1 MKTLAFTRTWLASLL
16 IAVPA
21 VFCLAPR
28 SAPGAEAPK
37 SEAQF
42 TIKLA
47 AVAPEG
53 TSWADTGFNF
63 RKYVEEKTG
72 GKVRV
77 VWYLG
82 GIMGDEPD
90 VFLKIRLGYLQ
101 GGGFTSGGLA
111 KMVPETQILGL
122 PFLFRD
128 YDEIDFVLNKLNPR
142 FQKLFE
148 EQGFILS
155 GWLEAGRH
163 YWFTQKPVETISDFR
178 NSKMWAWKSDPV
190 NIETNQA
197 LGCPLFPVGFPK
209 LYDAIQ
215 AGQLDAFYSPLY
227 AAAAMQWYVKSKYLI
242 DLPFSYA
249 PAAIVMDKKFL
260 SSLPP
265 QFQQVI
271 QEAWNLYLPPL
282 KKIIRSDN
290 EKTFQAFGS
299 HGMKI
304 IKLDEKTV
312 QAIKD
317 KTYPIYQEQID
328 KLYPSWLL
336 TGVLSALNEY
346 RKTP

>member
-1 MKTLAFTRTWLASLL
+1 MKKSASIPAWLASLL
-16 IAVPA
+16 IAAPV

-28 SAPGAEAPK
+28 PASGQEAAK
-37 SEAQF
+37 GGAQF

-77 VWYLG
+77 IWYLG

-90 VFLKIRLGYLQ
+90 VFLKMRLGYLQ
-101 GGGFTSGGLA
+101 GGGFTSGGLG

-128 YDEIDFVLNKLNPR
+128 YDEIDYVLNKLNPR

-163 YWFTQKPVETISDFR
+163 YWFTQKPAENINDFK
-178 NSKMWAWKSDPV
+178 NSKIWAWKYDPV
-190 NIETNQA
+190 NIETHQA
-197 LGCPLFPVGFPK
+197 LGFQLFPVGFPK

-227 AAAAMQWYVKSKYLI
+227 AAAALQWYVKSKYLI

-271 QEAWNLYLPPL
+271 KEAWDLYLPPL

-290 EKTFQAFGS
+290 EKALKGFAS
-299 HGMKI
+299 RGMKVV
-304 IKLDEKTV
+304 KLSDETV

-317 KTYPIYQEQID
+317 KTYPIYQEQTD

-336 TGVLSALNEY
+336 AGVLSALNEY

>member
-1 MKTLAFTRTWLASLL
+1 MKTLASTRAWLASFL
-16 IAVPA
+16 IAAPA
-21 VFCLAPR
+21 VLCLAPR
-28 SAPGAEAPK
+28 SAPGAEVPK
-37 SEAQF
+37 SEAQY

-53 TSWADTGFNF
+53 TSWADTGYNF

-77 VWYLG
+77 IWYLG

-101 GGGFTSGGLA
+101 GGGFTIGGLA
-111 KMVPETQILGL
+111 KMVPETNILGL
-122 PFLFRD
+122 PFLFQD
-128 YDEIDFVLNKLNPR
+128 YDEIDYVLNKLNPR

-163 YWFTQKPVETISDFR
+163 YWFTQIPVESINDFKKF
-178 NSKMWAWKSDPV
+178 KMWAWKYDPV
-190 NIETNQA
+190 LVETSQA
-197 LGCPLFPVGFPK
+197 LGCPLFPAGFPK
-209 LYDAIQ
+209 LLETLQ
-215 AGQLDAFYSPLY
+215 SGQIDSFYSPLY
-227 AAAAMQWYVKSKYLI
+227 ACAAMQWYTKAKYMI

-260 SSLPP
+260 SNLPP

-271 QEAWNLYLPPL
+271 KEAWDLYLPPL
-282 KKIIRSDN
+282 KKIIRADN
-290 EKTFQAFGS
+290 EKAMQGFAS
-299 HGMKI
+299 HGMKV
-304 IKLDEKTV
+304 IKLNEETV
-312 QAIKD
+312 QAIKK
-317 KTYPIYQEQID
+317 KTYPIYQDQID
-328 KLYPSWLL
+328 KLYPAWLL
-336 TGVLSALNEY
+336 TGILSALNEY

>member
-1 MKTLAFTRTWLASLL
+1 MKTFALTRAWWASLL

-21 VFCLAPR
+21 VFCLASR
-28 SAPGAEAPK
+28 TAPGAEPAPTG
-37 SEAQF
+37 AQF

-53 TSWADTGFNF
+53 TSWSDTGLNF

-101 GGGFTSGGLA
+101 GGGFTIGGLA

-155 GWLEAGRH
+155 GWLEAGRL
-163 YWFTQKPVETISDFR
+163 YWFTQKPVETINDFK
-178 NSKMWAWKSDPV
+178 NSKFWAWKSDPI
-190 NIETNQA
+190 NIETQQA
-197 LGCPLFPVGFPK
+197 LGFQLFPAAFPK
-209 LYDAIQ
+209 LFDALQTGPIDAI
-215 AGQLDAFYSPLY
+215 YSPLY
-227 AAAAMQWYVKSKYLI
+227 AAAALQWYTTEKYLI

-260 SSLPP
+260 SSLRP
-265 QFQQVI
+265 QFQEVI
-271 QEAWNLYLPPL
+271 KEAWNLYLPPL
-282 KKIIRSDN
+282 KKIIRADN
-290 EKTFQAFGS
+290 EKALQGFIS
-299 HGMKI
+299 HGMKV
-304 IKLDEKTV
+304 IKLDEETV
-312 QAIKD
+312 QAIKK
-317 KTYPIYQEQID
+317 KTYPIYQEQAD
-328 KLYPSWLL
+328 KLYPTWLL

-346 RKTP
+346 RRTP